1 MMKEFREVLD
11 ECGLMDLGFRGE
23 KYTWKGKRSR
33 GLVLERLDRA
43 VANNNWFSSNP
54 GTQVQ
59 HLHSHTSDHKPIIVK
74 PNGILHL
81 PNRPFKF
88 EKMWLGD
95 RGCSDI
101 VNSA

>member
-43 VANNNWFSSNP
+43 EANNNWFASNP

-59 HLHSHTSDHKPIIVK
+59 HLHSHASDHKPIIVK
-74 PNGILHL
+74 PNGIMPL

-88 EKMWLGD
+88 GKMWL
-95 RGCSDI
+95 
-101 VNSA
+101 